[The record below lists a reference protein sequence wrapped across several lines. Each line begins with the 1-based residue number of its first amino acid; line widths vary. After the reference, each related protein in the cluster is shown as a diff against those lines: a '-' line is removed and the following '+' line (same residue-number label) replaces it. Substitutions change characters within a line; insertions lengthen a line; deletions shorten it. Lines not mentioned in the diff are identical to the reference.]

1 MARLIRYISF
11 LSLLPLYTVACSQ
24 ETPQLTI
31 VIVVDQ
37 LYYGHLTKLRS
48 YLNGG
53 GLGFLLNEG
62 IVYTQAHTPYACPET
77 GPGHTTLNTGVPP
90 KLNGI
95 PHNGWCETDCN
106 KPINCDDGSATEDA
120 VFGPQGLLPYGKS
133 PQYIMV
139 DGISDQLMM
148 QTDQHKEYKVF
159 SIGVKSRSA
168 ICTANKMGK
177 AIWFDTVTGM
187 FTSSKAYYQELP
199 AWVNDFNR
207 TYQQNIKS
215 YTWQLFHGCLP
226 AAYRFKHAHNY
237 KGSALS
243 QSLIGKTFR
252 PNMTSEEPFKDFA
265 MTPAANKLVFDA
277 ALACIDDHFCK
288 NNRDEKMFLWVLI
301 GGLDKLSHM
310 AGPNSIEVIDT
321 IYHLDHQI
329 KRFMDCVN
337 AKTRKRNILWALTAD
352 HGVSPLPEQMLEDGY
367 SAACRILVD
376 VLAQDI
382 NEQIQ
387 KDFSIE
393 KSILY
398 INGNSVHLNKP
409 ALKAVEKDKRKQTK
423 KAIITHLEKQKGI
436 KKVWTCKE
444 LRNLPTELNSI
455 ENYYQN
461 ELFKGRAGNLIIYTY
476 PYCLLARNKTGTDHH
491 SPYNYDTHI
500 PMIIYQRGWH
510 QRKIIDEP
518 VYNTQFAPTLSY
530 ILKVPRPS
538 ACTADVL
545 PGIIFKEDCCF

>member
-1 MARLIRYISF
+1 MARLIKYVSP
-11 LSLLPLYTVACSQ
+11 LLLLHLYVATCSQ

-31 VIVVDQ
+31 VMVIDQ
-37 LYYGHLTKLRS
+37 LAYRHLDKLRP
-48 YLNGG
+48 YLKG
-53 GLGFLLNEG
+53 GLKFLLNEG

-90 KLNGI
+90 KLHGI
-95 PHNGWCETDCN
+95 AHNGWCEGDCY
-106 KPINCDDGSATEDA
+106 KPIDCDDGSATKDA
-120 VFGPQGLLPYGKS
+120 VFGPHGLLPYGKS

-148 QTDQHKEYKVF
+148 QTDQHKEYRVF
-159 SIGVKSRSA
+159 SIGMKSRSA

-177 AIWFDTVTGM
+177 AIWFDTNTGI

-199 AWVNDFNR
+199 AWINDFNKKHLHKM
-207 TYQQNIKS
+207 QS

-243 QSLIGKTFR
+243 QTLIGKTIK
-252 PNMTSEEPFKDFA
+252 PNMTCKEPFKNFA
-265 MTPAANKLVFDA
+265 ATPAANKLIFDA

-301 GGLDKLSHM
+301 GGLDKLCHI
-310 AGPNSIEVIDT
+310 AGPNSIEVIDM

-337 AKTRKRNILWALTAD
+337 AKTCKRNILWALTAD
-352 HGVSPLPEQMLEDGY
+352 HGVSPLPEQMIEDGY

-376 VLAQDI
+376 VLTQEI
-382 NEQIQ
+382 NQQIK
-387 KDFSIE
+387 KDFNIE

-409 ALKAVEKDKRKQTK
+409 ALKTLEKEKRNQIK
-423 KAIITHLEKQKGI
+423 KAIIELLEKQNGI

-444 LRNLPTELNSI
+444 LRNLPTTPNSI

-461 ELFKGRAGNLIIYTY
+461 ELFKGRAGNLVIYTY
-476 PYCLLARNKTGTDHH
+476 PYCLLARNETGTDHH

-500 PMIIYQRGWH
+500 PIIIYQRAWY

-530 ILKVPRPS
+530 ILKAPRPS